1 MNKILEQLSSY
12 GVVPVVVVN
21 KKPKAIINTS
31 APAQGICETSYD
43 LSANSVTGY
52 NGKWTV
58 EGTAGAYFGTDKA
71 TSATTANVKAEN
83 LQFGEN
89 KFRWTLTLDGNTNC
103 EDHAEIIIKND
114 AAGDPEIVTTTEY
127 TCNGTVELQAATP
140 HAGVTGPW
148 ECKTATIDPADSK
161 NAVVEIRGGTGGDEA
176 CIFAGDLFR
185 MYSRFCEKKG
195 WKIDIVD
202 FNEGTAGGYKAIT
215 FNVTG
220 EKAYGL
226 MKYESGVH
234 RVQRVPATETQ
245 GRLQTSTAAVVVLPE
260 AEEFDVELN
269 MADVRKD
276 TFCASGP
283 GGQCVNTTY
292 SAVRLTHIPT
302 GIVVSC
308 QDQKSQI
315 KNLEKAMVVLRT
327 RLYERE
333 YNKYMEEMSSKRKT
347 LVATGDRSEKIRTYN
362 YPQSRVTDH
371 RIGYS
376 IHSLPAFM
384 DGDIEGMIEALQL
397 AENAE
402 KLKESVG

>member
-1 MNKILEQLSSY
+1 MLI
-12 GVVPVVVVN
+12 
-21 KKPKAIINTS
+21 
-31 APAQGICETSYD
+31 PA
-43 LSANSVTGY
+43 
-52 NGKWTV
+52 
-58 EGTAGAYFGTDKA
+58 
-71 TSATTANVKAEN
+71 
-83 LQFGEN
+83 
-89 KFRWTLTLDGNTNC
+89 
-103 EDHAEIIIKND
+103 
-114 AAGDPEIVTTTEY
+114 DPT
-127 TCNGTVELQAATP
+127 
-140 HAGVTGPW
+140 
-148 ECKTATIDPADSK
+148 DSK

-185 MYSRFCEKKG
+185 MYSRYCEKKH

-202 FNEGTAGGYKAIT
+202 FNEGTAGGYKDIT

-220 EKAYGL
+220 EGVYGML
-226 MKYESGVH
+226 KYESGVH

-245 GRLQTSTAAVVVLPE
+245 GRVHTSAAGVVVLPE

-315 KNLEKAMVVLRT
+315 KNLEKALVVLRT

-347 LVATGDRSEKIRTYN
+347 MVATGDRSEKVRTYN

-371 RIGYS
+371 RIGYTMYN
-376 IHSLPAFM
+376 LAAFM
-384 DGDIEGMIEALQL
+384 DGDIEDLIDALQL

-402 KLKESVG
+402 KLKASVG

>member
-1 MNKILEQLSSY
+1 MLDKLEAIYTRYQEIEQQMNDPQITADMKRFVKLSKDY
-12 GVVPVVVVN
+12 KDLQPVI
-21 KKPKAIINTS
+21 K
-31 APAQGICETSYD
+31 
-43 LSANSVTGY
+43 
-52 NGKWTV
+52 
-58 EGTAGAYFGTDKA
+58 AYFEYKA
-71 TSATTANVKAEN
+71 
-83 LQFGEN
+83 L
-89 KFRWTLTLDGNTNC
+89 LDN
-103 EDHAEIIIKND
+103 I
-114 AAGDPEIVTTTEY
+114 AGCKEMLTTEKDED
-127 TCNGTVELQAATP
+127 VREMVKEELNESVAQRDKLEEEIRIMLIP
-140 HAGVTGPW
+140 S
-148 ECKTATIDPADSK
+148 DPADSK

-185 MYSRFCEKKG
+185 MYTRFCEKKG
-195 WKIDIVD
+195 WKVEILD
-202 FNEGTAGGYKAIT
+202 FNEGTAGGYKAIS

-269 MADVRKD
+269 MSDVRKD

-315 KNLEKAMVVLRT
+315 KNLEKAIVVLRT

-347 LVATGDRSEKIRTYN
+347 LVATGDRSEKVRTYN

-371 RIGYS
+371 RIGYTMYN
-376 IHSLPAFM
+376 LPAFM
-384 DGDIEGMIEALQL
+384 DGDIESLIEALQL

-402 KLKESVG
+402 KLKEAVG